1 MILLASKSR
10 SYFRHGCDYSIDLR
24 IAHGGKEWQ
33 RESTPVF
40 RFGAGKISRLV
51 AKLVLIKR
59 VQVKRNKMDAGA
71 NAALFQLRDKLVTV
85 DGKLLQPQTQNI
97 KMPGA
102 LTVGIIMRRFQ
113 A

>member
-10 SYFRHGCDYSIDLR
+10 SYFRHGCDYSIGLR
-24 IAHGGKEWQ
+24 IAHGGKKRQGEYA
-33 RESTPVF
+33 PVF
-40 RFGAGKISRLV
+40 RFSVGKISRLIT
-51 AKLVLIKR
+51 KLVLIKR
-59 VQVKRNKMDAGA
+59 VQVKRDKMDTGA